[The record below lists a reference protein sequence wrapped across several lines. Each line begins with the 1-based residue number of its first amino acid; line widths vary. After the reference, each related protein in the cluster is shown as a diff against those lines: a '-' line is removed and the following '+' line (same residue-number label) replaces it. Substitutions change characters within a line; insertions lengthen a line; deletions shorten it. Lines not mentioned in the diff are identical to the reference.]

1 MNLLYLWFKPKVSA
15 FMKNLISILKY
26 LVPYWSVAI
35 LSVLF
40 NLLAA
45 LFSVISFTMVIPIL
59 GLLFSTQNFVE
70 NSIPLRLTAES
81 VQHNF
86 NYYLGQVVHDEGQV
100 KALLYIIII
109 VLVFTVLKNIFLY
122 AGKSMIIHIR
132 TNVVRDVRNE
142 LMNKILDFDLS
153 YFSDERRGDI
163 ISKMIVDV
171 KEIEVS
177 IISSL
182 EMLFKDPVLMAV
194 YVYVLFVM
202 SVKLTL
208 IVLILFP
215 VSAIL
220 IGQIGRNLKKGTF
233 RGQERI
239 GVLIGMLQ
247 ETLSGIK
254 IVKAFSAE
262 KYVNERFKEQNRNF
276 SNLFSKV
283 WRRRSLAN
291 PVNDII
297 GTISILVI
305 MWFGGKMVLS
315 DTATLSSQVFIGYL
329 AVFTQV
335 ISPAK
340 SFSNGYYNVLKGLAS
355 VDRIN
360 SILNHQY
367 KIDDADNATEIKEF
381 KEKIEFRNVFFG
393 YDDENKKVLDN
404 ISFTI
409 EKGKTVAIVGH
420 SGSGKSTIVDLIP
433 RFYDPDLGDIL
444 IDSVSVKKY
453 QITSLRNLF
462 GYVNQEPVLFN
473 DSIYNNL
480 LFGNPDVSESE
491 IKEAAR
497 RAFAHDFIIQKE
509 NGYQTNLGED
519 GSKLSLGEKQRIS
532 IARALLKNAPIM
544 ILDEATSALD
554 YESEQLVQKALK
566 ELMKHRTTIIIAH
579 RLSTIKNA
587 DKILVIDQGKI
598 AEQGSHDELI
608 KLNGKYK
615 EMTEFE
621 FL

>member
-1 MNLLYLWFKPKVSA
+1 
-15 FMKNLISILKY
+15 MKNLISILKY

-35 LSVLF
+35 FSVVC

-45 LFSVISFTMVIPIL
+45 LFSVISFTMVIPFL
-59 GLLFSTQNFVE
+59 GLLFSTQQFVE
-70 NSIPLRLTAES
+70 NSVPFRLTAES

-86 NYYLGQVVHDEGQV
+86 NYYLGQVVYNEGQV
-100 KALLYIIII
+100 KALLFIIII

-122 AGKSMIIHIR
+122 VGKAMIIHIR
-132 TNVVRDVRNE
+132 TNVVQDVRNE
-142 LMNKILDFDLS
+142 LMDKILDFDLS
-153 YFSDERRGDI
+153 YFSDQRRGDI

-182 EMLFKDPVLMAV
+182 EMLFKDPVLIAV
-194 YVYVLFVM
+194 YMYVLFVM
-202 SVKLTL
+202 SVKLSL
-208 IVLILFP
+208 IVVILFP
-215 VSAIL
+215 VSAII
-220 IGQIGRNLKKGTF
+220 IGQIGKNLKKGTF

-239 GVLIGMLQ
+239 GALVGMLQ

-262 KYVNERFKEQNRNF
+262 KYVNDRFKEQNRNF
-276 SNLFSKV
+276 SSLFSKV
-283 WRRRSLAN
+283 WRKRSLAN

-297 GTISILVI
+297 GTVSILII

-315 DTATLSSQVFIGYL
+315 DNATLTSQVFIGYL

-340 SFSNGYYNVLKGLAS
+340 SFSGGYYNVLKGLAS
-355 VDRIN
+355 VERIN

-367 KIDDADNATEIKEF
+367 KIDDADDAIDIKKF
-381 KEKIEFRNVFFG
+381 KEKIEFRNVLFG
-393 YDDENKKVLDN
+393 YDDENQTVLDN

-409 EKGKTVAIVGH
+409 EKGQTVALVGQ

-433 RFYDPDLGDIL
+433 RFYDPHSGDVL
-444 IDSVSVKKY
+444 IDGVSVKNY
-453 QITSLRNLF
+453 QITLLRNLF
-462 GYVNQEPVLFN
+462 GYVNQEPILFN

-480 LFGNPDVSESE
+480 LFGNSNATELEV
-491 IKEAAR
+491 KEAAK
-497 RAFAHDFIIQKE
+497 RAFAHEFIMQKE

-554 YESEQLVQKALK
+554 YESEQLVRKALQ
-566 ELMKHRTTIIIAH
+566 ELMKNRTTIIIAH

-587 DKILVIDQGKI
+587 DKIVVIDQGKI
-598 AEQGSHDELI
+598 VEQGTHDQLMA
-608 KLNGKYK
+608 LNGKYK
-615 EMTEFE
+615 QMTEFE
-621 FL
+621 LL